1 MKKRKGDNMAVF
13 KIEKN
18 KNYTIMSN
26 YHLRDKNLSLKAKG
40 LLSFMLSLPDDWDY
54 SLNGLCSICK
64 EQETAIKSTLKELK
78 RTGYLV
84 IDKVRGDKGYF
95 EYVYNI
101 YEQLVEIEQ
110 EKNPE
115 VENPPMDIPP
125 LENDTQINTK
135 EQNTKEQIDKDD
147 KTILNN
153 FNNLNSDFYNPK
165 NHNILTN
172 ELVNRKYITQ
182 DDLQIVYYDNL
193 FNELMK
199 KYEFNDLI
207 VITHYIVPRV
217 VSRNF
222 IDEYDN
228 YIENKFGY
236 FKSAILNNIDKL
248 INNEIEW
255 DEELGWF
262 REKNEIVEDIEEDF
276 DYDIDI

>member
-1 MKKRKGDNMAVF
+1 MAVF

-101 YEQLVEIEQ
+101 YEQPVEIEQ
-110 EKNPE
+110 EKHPE

-147 KTILNN
+147 KTILND

-228 YIENKFGY
+228 HIENKFGY

-262 REKNEIVEDIEEDF
+262 REKDEMVEDIEEDM

>member
-1 MKKRKGDNMAVF
+1 MAVF

-54 SLNGLCSICK
+54 SLNGLCAICK

-101 YEQLVEIEQ
+101 YEQPVEIIQ

-115 VENPPMDIPP
+115 VENPPMDNPP
-125 LENDTQINTK
+125 IENDTQINTK
-135 EQNTKEQIDKDD
+135 EQRTKEQIDKND
-147 KTILNN
+147 KTILND

-165 NHNILTN
+165 SHNILTN
-172 ELVNRKYITQ
+172 ELVSRKYITK

-193 FNELMK
+193 FNDLIK
-199 KYEFNDLI
+199 KYDFNDLVI
-207 VITHYIVPRV
+207 ITHYIIPRV

-222 IDEYDN
+222 VDEYDN
-228 YIENKFGY
+228 PIENKFGY
-236 FKSAILNNIDKL
+236 FKSAILNNIDKF

-262 REKNEIVEDIEEDF
+262 REKDEFEEEIEKNRDESEEDYEYEF
-276 DYDIDI
+276 Y